1 MIDQPFQPRLADGM
15 IRCYMVR
22 DEVVG
27 FGHQLIKALMP
38 SPPGIEPA
46 QPDARIMSGAS
57 EPAFQALRRKMESDW
72 TPAMMRLLD
81 IDPSSLPIVWD
92 ADFLYGPKTESGED
106 TCVLC
111 EINVSAVFPFPKQA
125 TAKIAQAAATTHC
138 IMK

>member
-38 SPPGIEPA
+38 SPSGIEPA
-46 QPDARIMSGAS
+46 QPGPRIMSGAS

-81 IDPSSLPIVWD
+81 IDPPSLPIVWD

-106 TCVLC
+106 TYVLC
-111 EINVSAVFPFPKQA
+111 EINVSAVFPFPEQA
-125 TAKIAQAAATTHC
+125 TAKIAQAAATTLC
-138 IMK
+138 SMK